1 MNLRSRAPLHH
12 PGIQLAPLVDV
23 LLLLL
28 IFFLLTWN
36 AARNENE
43 LDVKVPKA
51 SAAREKSAPIG
62 DVVVNVKADG
72 NVVVNRRTLT
82 GPELTDL
89 LKGLVQLNAEQ
100 AVVIRG
106 DEAGAYKNI
115 IGVLNICT
123 QAGITNSGSQRAPF
137 WPSTRPRFGVPNRC
151 SLPSPVPSRL
161 TNSTHFPRGLR
172 QINRAKPLRRKP
184 KPLIAVRSITQTLC
198 STASSTISPSRNT
211 KNISTIIRAVPVART
226 LIFHWVNVFEIFIA
240 PPMRGP
246 AFRKS

>member
-1 MNLRSRAPLHH
+1 MNLRSRAIPVH

-51 SAAREKSAPIG
+51 SAAKEHPAPIG

-72 NVVVNRRTLT
+72 NVVVNRRTLNSQ
-82 GPELTDL
+82 ELTEL

-106 DEAGAYKNI
+106 DEAGAYRNI
-115 IGVLNICT
+115 VNVLNICT
-123 QAGITNSGSQRAPF
+123 QAGVTNVAF
-137 WPSTRPRFGVPNRC
+137 AT
-151 SLPSPVPSRL
+151 
-161 TNSTHFPRGLR
+161 
-172 QINRAKPLRRKP
+172 AK
-184 KPLIAVRSITQTLC
+184 
-198 STASSTISPSRNT
+198 
-211 KNISTIIRAVPVART
+211 
-226 LIFHWVNVFEIFIA
+226 
-240 PPMRGP
+240 
-246 AFRKS
+246 

>member
-1 MNLRSRAPLHH
+1 MNLRGHAPLHH

-51 SAAREKSAPIG
+51 SAATDKMAPIG

-72 NVVVNRRTLT
+72 AVVVNRRTLT
-82 GPELTDL
+82 DAELTEL

-106 DEAGAYKNI
+106 DETGAYKHI
-115 IGVLNICT
+115 VDVLNICT
-123 QAGITNSGSQRAPF
+123 QAGITNVAF
-137 WPSTRPRFGVPNRC
+137 AT
-151 SLPSPVPSRL
+151 
-161 TNSTHFPRGLR
+161 
-172 QINRAKPLRRKP
+172 AK
-184 KPLIAVRSITQTLC
+184 
-198 STASSTISPSRNT
+198 
-211 KNISTIIRAVPVART
+211 
-226 LIFHWVNVFEIFIA
+226 
-240 PPMRGP
+240 
-246 AFRKS
+246 

>member
-1 MNLRSRAPLHH
+1 MNLRGHAQFHH

-51 SAAREKSAPIG
+51 SSAKEKSAPVG

-82 GPELTDL
+82 SAELTDL
-89 LKGLVQLNAEQ
+89 LKSLVALNTEQ
-100 AVVIRG
+100 AVIIRG

-123 QAGITNSGSQRAPF
+123 EAGISNVAFAT
-137 WPSTRPRFGVPNRC
+137 
-151 SLPSPVPSRL
+151 
-161 TNSTHFPRGLR
+161 
-172 QINRAKPLRRKP
+172 AK
-184 KPLIAVRSITQTLC
+184 
-198 STASSTISPSRNT
+198 
-211 KNISTIIRAVPVART
+211 
-226 LIFHWVNVFEIFIA
+226 
-240 PPMRGP
+240 
-246 AFRKS
+246 

>member
-1 MNLRSRAPLHH
+1 MNLRSRGQLHH

-51 SAAREKSAPIG
+51 SAAKDKPAPIG
-62 DVVVNVKADG
+62 DVVVNVKTDG

-82 GPELTDL
+82 SAELTEL
-89 LKGLVQLNAEQ
+89 LKGLVQLNSEQ

-123 QAGITNSGSQRAPF
+123 EAGVTNVAF
-137 WPSTRPRFGVPNRC
+137 AT
-151 SLPSPVPSRL
+151 
-161 TNSTHFPRGLR
+161 
-172 QINRAKPLRRKP
+172 AK
-184 KPLIAVRSITQTLC
+184 
-198 STASSTISPSRNT
+198 
-211 KNISTIIRAVPVART
+211 
-226 LIFHWVNVFEIFIA
+226 
-240 PPMRGP
+240 
-246 AFRKS
+246 

>member
-1 MNLRSRAPLHH
+1 MNLRSRAQLHH

-51 SAAREKSAPIG
+51 SAAKDKPAPIG
-62 DVVVNVKADG
+62 DVVVNVKTDG

-82 GPELTDL
+82 SAELTEL
-89 LKGLVQLNAEQ
+89 LKGLVQLNPEQ

-106 DEAGAYKNI
+106 DEAGAYKNV

-123 QAGITNSGSQRAPF
+123 EAGITNVAF
-137 WPSTRPRFGVPNRC
+137 AT
-151 SLPSPVPSRL
+151 
-161 TNSTHFPRGLR
+161 
-172 QINRAKPLRRKP
+172 AK
-184 KPLIAVRSITQTLC
+184 
-198 STASSTISPSRNT
+198 
-211 KNISTIIRAVPVART
+211 
-226 LIFHWVNVFEIFIA
+226 
-240 PPMRGP
+240 
-246 AFRKS
+246 

>member
-1 MNLRSRAPLHH
+1 MNLRRHATPQH

-51 SAAREKSAPIG
+51 SAAKEKAAPIG
-62 DVVVNVKADG
+62 DIVVNVKADG

-82 GPELTDL
+82 AEELTEM
-89 LKGLVQLNAEQ
+89 LKSLVQLYPDQ

-115 IGVLNICT
+115 VGVLNICSE
-123 QAGITNSGSQRAPF
+123 AGVSNVAFAT
-137 WPSTRPRFGVPNRC
+137 
-151 SLPSPVPSRL
+151 
-161 TNSTHFPRGLR
+161 
-172 QINRAKPLRRKP
+172 AK
-184 KPLIAVRSITQTLC
+184 
-198 STASSTISPSRNT
+198 
-211 KNISTIIRAVPVART
+211 
-226 LIFHWVNVFEIFIA
+226 
-240 PPMRGP
+240 
-246 AFRKS
+246 